1 MDPLFGEQNM
11 LPRLQRGMD
20 PLQKIQQDMLLLK
33 ESMETMHDVVLDQQP
48 MLDSIEEEIARSKE
62 EVREGEQQMVEAAVE
77 QSNSYRIYY
86 LIAGAVTSIGTT
98 VALLLLL

>member
-1 MDPLFGEQNM
+1 MMPHS
-11 LPRLQRGMD
+11 QRGMD
-20 PLQKIQQDMLLLK
+20 SANALQKIEQDMLLLK
-33 ESMETMHDVVLDQQP
+33 ASMDAMHDVALDQQP
-48 MLDSIEEEIARSKE
+48 MLDSIEDEISRSKQ
-62 EVREGEQQMVEAAVE
+62 EVREGERQIVEARVE

>member
-1 MDPLFGEQNM
+1 MSQNFM
-11 LPRLQRGMD
+11 SS
-20 PLQKIQQDMLLLK
+20 LQKIEQDMLLLK
-33 ESMETMHDVVLDQQP
+33 ESMDAMHDVVLDQQP
-48 MLDSIEEEIARSKE
+48 ILDSIEDEISRSKQ
-62 EVREGEQQMVEAAVE
+62 EVREGERQIVEAAIE

>member
-1 MDPLFGEQNM
+1 MSQNYM
-11 LPRLQRGMD
+11 S
-20 PLQKIQQDMLLLK
+20 LQKIQQDMLLLK
-33 ESMETMHDVVLDQQP
+33 ESWEVLHDVALDQQP
-48 MLDSIEEEIARSKE
+48 MLDSIEDEISRSKE
-62 EVREGEQQMVEAAVE
+62 EVREGERQIVAAAVE

>member
-1 MDPLFGEQNM
+1 MDPLLSEHS
-11 LPRLQRGMD
+11 QRGMD
-20 PLQKIQQDMLLLK
+20 SANALQKIQKDMLLLK
-33 ESMETMHDVVLDQQP
+33 DSWEVLHDVVLDQQP
-48 MLDSIEEEIARSKE
+48 ILDSIEDEISRSKQ
-62 EVREGEQQMVEAAVE
+62 EVREGERQIVEAAVE

>member
-1 MDPLFGEQNM
+1 MSSLHNI
-11 LPRLQRGMD
+11 QR
-20 PLQKIQQDMLLLK
+20 DMLLLK
-33 ESMETMHDVVLDQQP
+33 ESMETLHDVVLEQQP
-48 MLDSIEEEIARSKE
+48 ILDSIEDEISRSKQ
-62 EVREGEQQMVEAAVE
+62 EVREGEHQIVEARVE

>member
-1 MDPLFGEQNM
+1 MS
-11 LPRLQRGMD
+11 
-20 PLQKIQQDMLLLK
+20 LQKIQKDMLLLK
-33 ESMETMHDVVLDQQP
+33 DSWEVLHDVVLDQQP
-48 MLDSIEEEIARSKE
+48 ILDSIEDEISRSKE
-62 EVREGEQQMVEAAVE
+62 EVREGERQIVAAAVE

>member
-1 MDPLFGEQNM
+1 MDPLH
-11 LPRLQRGMD
+11 
-20 PLQKIQQDMLLLK
+20 KIQHDMLLLK
-33 ESMETMHDVVLDQQP
+33 ESWEVLHDVALDQQP
-48 MLDSIEEEIARSKE
+48 MLDSIEDEISRSKE
-62 EVREGEQQMVEAAVE
+62 EVREGERQIVAAVE

>member
-1 MDPLFGEQNM
+1 MDPLLSEHS
-11 LPRLQRGMD
+11 QRGMD
-20 PLQKIQQDMLLLK
+20 SLQKIQKDMLLLK
-33 ESMETMHDVVLDQQP
+33 DSWEVLHDVVLDQQP
-48 MLDSIEEEIARSKE
+48 ILDSIEDEISRSKQ
-62 EVREGEQQMVEAAVE
+62 EVREGERQIVEAAVE

>member
-1 MDPLFGEQNM
+1 
-11 LPRLQRGMD
+11 
-20 PLQKIQQDMLLLK
+20 MLLLK
-33 ESMETMHDVVLDQQP
+33 ASMDTMHDIVLDQQP
-48 MLDSIEEEIARSKE
+48 ILDSIEDEISRSKQ
-62 EVREGEQQMVEAAVE
+62 EVREGERQIVEAAVE